1 MALLKESDREAL
13 RQEFEQMTGRVRL
26 LFFSQALGCETCPI
40 TLQILEE
47 VAPLSDKIELVKYNY
62 AIDRE
67 QVSRYGI
74 SRIPAIAVVRVQD
87 NQSDNVESAPQE
99 LDYGIRF
106 YGVPSGYE
114 FMSLIGAIL
123 DVSSGDSG
131 LAPETRELVAQV
143 TAPTHLQVFTTP
155 T

>member
-1 MALLKESDREAL
+1 MALLKEADREAL

-26 LFFSQALGCETCPI
+26 LFFTQALGCETCPI

-47 VAPLSDKIELVKYNY
+47 IAPLSDKIELVKYNY

-74 SRIPAIAVVRVQD
+74 ARIPAIAVVRVQD
-87 NQSDNVESAPQE
+87 DQTNDDESAPQE
-99 LDYGIRF
+99 RDYGIRF

-114 FMSLIGAIL
+114 FMSLISAIL

-131 LAPETRELVAQV
+131 LMPETRELVAQV
-143 TAPTHLQVFTTP
+143 ATPTHLQVFTTP